1 MKITEQNFI
10 AQIIQ
15 GNEKALEYCMLHY
28 GGLVRAVVHRYLG
41 SLSQFEDEC
50 INDVFFAVWEH
61 ADSYRSDKNPFSNWI
76 AGVARL
82 KALDCKRRYARHL
95 LEIGWED
102 AGQETA
108 ARGQADE
115 RTPELSVLENEI
127 SEETREMLSCLK
139 PADRELFWKLYV
151 EEEDLDTVSRS
162 TGMSKSIIYNHL
174 SRGKKKLRNLYG
186 MQQPKG
192 DQL

>member
-10 AQIIQ
+10 TQIIQ
-15 GNEKALEYCMLHY
+15 GNERALEYCMYHY
-28 GGLVRAVVHRYLG
+28 GGLVRAVVRRHLG
-41 SLSQFEDEC
+41 NLAKFEEEC

-76 AGVARL
+76 AGAARL

-95 LEIGWED
+95 LEVGWED
-102 AGQETA
+102 NHQEIMG
-108 ARGQADE
+108 REKQD
-115 RTPELSVLENEI
+115 RQMPELSILENEI
-127 SEETREMLSCLK
+127 SVETEKMLSCLK

-151 EEEDLDTVSRS
+151 EEEDLDTVSR
-162 TGMSKSIIYNHL
+162 TMGMSKSVIYNHL

-186 MQQPKG
+186 MQPKG

>member
-1 MKITEQNFI
+1 M
-10 AQIIQ
+10 
-15 GNEKALEYCMLHY
+15 
-28 GGLVRAVVHRYLG
+28 
-41 SLSQFEDEC
+41 
-50 INDVFFAVWEH
+50 FFAVWEH

-102 AGQETA
+102 AGKETT